1 MSVLFSFYPII
12 VRCSNCELCF
22 SLPTWTEKVF
32 YPGCELE
39 KLAAFNFAMSTNT
52 KLLARLRAGFLL
64 RDMFDRFAKKANGTL
79 SPDRSLW
86 IYSAHD
92 KTIANV
98 LNALGLFEVGF
109 SFISLFSK
117 NKIMNSP
124 LVFVEILKKA
134 LEFSEKKFS
143 SISQCYSV
151 KSIINNRSIYY
162 SHRTFPTMLHVF
174 FSNFTNPI
182 TIITLKFITNESEV
196 KTLNHWNHLIF
207 QIVAKTAR

>member
-1 MSVLFSFYPII
+1 M
-12 VRCSNCELCF
+12 NCFF

-39 KLAAFNFAMSTNT
+39 KLASFNFAMSTNT

-109 SFISLFSK
+109 SSISLLLK
-117 NKIMNSP
+117 NKIMNSL
-124 LVFVEILKKA
+124 LVFVDI
-134 LEFSEKKFS
+134 
-143 SISQCYSV
+143 
-151 KSIINNRSIYY
+151 
-162 SHRTFPTMLHVF
+162 
-174 FSNFTNPI
+174 
-182 TIITLKFITNESEV
+182 
-196 KTLNHWNHLIF
+196 
-207 QIVAKTAR
+207 